1 MENLHQPT
9 LRVIKVLET
18 LKNCDEGLNISQIAK
33 ECSISVGTL
42 HPILK
47 TLCELDYLTY
57 DNKVYKLSFCLN
69 PELEQ
74 RKSTKVI
81 IYYMDELAS
90 KIKLNVQLGML
101 NGKKVIY
108 LHKSEGNEKIALKTK
123 AGDVANANATALGKA
138 LLFDKTLADLKRIF
152 KKQILEQNTART
164 INNVNDLYEN
174 IEYCKNLG
182 YSYEYGEYDDDFSC
196 FAVPI
201 RKNKEIFAAISVTIL
216 KFHLNDEKK
225 EIITTELLN
234 YKKIIEE
241 HLS

>member
-81 IYYMDELAS
+81 IYYMDELAA

-201 RKNKEIFAAISVTIL
+201 IKNKEIFAAISVTIL

>member
-1 MENLHQPT
+1 MNTLHQPT

-18 LKNCDEGLNISQIAK
+18 LKNSDEGLNITQIAK
-33 ECSISVGTL
+33 ECQISVGTL

-47 TLCELDYLTY
+47 TLCELDYLNY
-57 DNKVYKLSFCLN
+57 DNKMYKLSFCLN

-74 RKSTKVI
+74 RKSTKII
-81 IYYMDELAS
+81 IYYMDELAK
-90 KIKLNVQLGML
+90 KIKLNVQLGIL

-138 LLFDKTLADLKRIF
+138 LLFDKSLNELKGIF

-164 INNVNDLYEN
+164 INNISDLYEN
-174 IEYCKNLG
+174 IEYCKSLG

-201 RKNKEIFAAISVTIL
+201 YKNGSIFAAISVTIL
-216 KFHLNDEKK
+216 KFHLNDDKK
-225 EIITTELLN
+225 DLITSELLK
-234 YKKIIEE
+234 YRKIIEE
-241 HLS
+241 QLS

>member
-1 MENLHQPT
+1 MDTLHQPT
-9 LRVIKVLET
+9 LRVIKILET
-18 LKNCDEGLNISQIAK
+18 LKNCDEGLNITQISK
-33 ECSISVGTL
+33 ECKISVGTL

-47 TLCELDYLTY
+47 TLCELDYLSF
-57 DNKVYKLSFCLN
+57 DNKNYKLSFCLN

-74 RKSTKVI
+74 RKSTKII
-81 IYYMDELAS
+81 IYYMDELAK
-90 KIKLNVQLGML
+90 KIRLAVQLGIL

-108 LHKSEGNEKIALKTK
+108 LHKSEGNEKIILKTK

-138 LLFDKTLADLKRIF
+138 LLFDKNLNELKSIF

-164 INNVNDLYEN
+164 INNINDLYDN
-174 IEYCKNLG
+174 IQYCKNLG

-201 RKNKEIFAAISVTIL
+201 YKNQQIFAAISVTIL
-216 KFHLNDEKK
+216 KFHINDEKK
-225 EIITTELLN
+225 DLITTELLK

-241 HLS
+241 QLQ